1 MIFIKCQY
9 LLEQTQA
16 LIALAHKRT
25 FLVKGLS
32 VVRASHKS
40 TLAVKV
46 CLAPTGFCN
55 ATDEFAF
62 AVSEK

>member
-1 MIFIKCQY
+1 MRFIKSQD

-16 LIALAHKRT
+16 LVALAHKRT
-25 FLVKGLS
+25 FLVKGLG
-32 VVRASHKS
+32 VVCTSHKS

-46 CLAPTGFCN
+46 CLAPAGFCN